1 VSENVALRFGD
12 EVAARVG
19 ARELSGASLA
29 ELRAKGSG
37 MELHLRSITEAGGLR
52 GCAVCGHPELF
63 TRKDFPRFVGF
74 AIVVV
79 AAVLAPA
86 THYVSLFVAAAAD
99 FVLYR
104 IAGNVVQCYVC
115 GSEHRGF
122 APDPRHPAFDREIH
136 ERLEYGTRAVMGKP
150 MRAGG
155 TANAPD
161 PEH

>member
-1 VSENVALRFGD
+1 MSESVRLRFGA

-19 ARELSGASLA
+19 VRDLIATSFLEFG
-29 ELRAKGSG
+29 AKGSG
-37 MELHLRSITEAGGLR
+37 MELHLRSITEVGGLR
-52 GCAVCGHPELF
+52 GCVACGHPELF
-63 TRKDFPRFVGF
+63 TRKDFPRFVGL

-79 AAVLAPA
+79 AAVLAPV
-86 THYVSLFVAAAAD
+86 THYVSLFAAAAVD
-99 FVLYR
+99 FALYR

-115 GSEHRGF
+115 DSEHRGF

-136 ERLEYGTRAVMGKP
+136 ERLAYGARAVMGKP